1 LETTGLVCT
10 DGSPAFGGVGSGED
24 FAGMKIYATGLGDLE
39 DDKHIKKIPCIE
51 FVGDSMPI
59 EYFLDTE
66 TIYQADFVFEI
77 SIPIHYK
84 KIIDST
90 THQYSALMNWYIERL
105 QYVLDLWTPQEVMHS
120 GKMNTGNMNMGK
132 VSTGSEAVYYGQSFL
147 SVSFA
152 SDGGN
157 I

>member
-1 LETTGLVCT
+1 METTGFVCT
-10 DGSPAFGGVGSGED
+10 DGNPAYLGTGTGED
-24 FAGMKIYATGLGDLE
+24 LDGFTIYATGLGDVE
-39 DDKHIKKIPCIE
+39 DDKNIRKMPCIE

-59 EYFLDTE
+59 QYFNDAE

-77 SIPIHYK
+77 FIPIHHK
-84 KIIDST
+84 KMIDST
-90 THQYSALMNWYIERL
+90 EHRHNALINWLVERI
-105 QYVLDLWTPQEVMHS
+105 QFALDLWTPQEVMHS

>member
-1 LETTGLVCT
+1 METTGFVCT
-10 DGSPAFGGVGSGED
+10 DNVPAFGGTATGED
-24 FAGMKIYATGLGDLE
+24 FDGIKIYAVGLGDLE
-39 DDKHIKKIPCIE
+39 DDNHIKKIPCIE

-59 EYFLDTE
+59 EYFNDDE

-77 SIPIHYK
+77 SIPIHHK

-90 THQYSALMNWYIERL
+90 IHRYSALMNWYIERL
-105 QYVLDLWTPQEVMHS
+105 QYILDLWTPQEVMHS
-120 GKMNTGNMNMGK
+120 GKMNTGNMNMGR

-152 SDGGN
+152 SDGGS